1 MIPLSD
7 IVSIEKK
14 PYLALDNSIEVKTE
28 KVSYFFTNYLS
39 RDNCFNLLQEELNKI
54 EQKKSH
60 KSIITTKSKKI
71 FPENKKSISSK
82 ENNQNKNLIK
92 ISPIF
97 SKILKNFD
105 FSQKLNQITKE
116 RMNIIKKKFYN
127 EKNLTFLSEEKNFS
141 EKIFEHT
148 FNSCPL
154 YNLFDHSN
162 ASFLSNSSY
171 VSALLFSMFLTII
184 SFISSI

>member
-60 KSIITTKSKKI
+60 KSIIKTKSKKYFQKI
-71 FPENKKSISSK
+71 KKVFHPK
-82 ENNQNKNLIK
+82 RTIK
-92 ISPIF
+92 I
-97 SKILKNFD
+97 KI
-105 FSQKLNQITKE
+105 
-116 RMNIIKKKFYN
+116 
-127 EKNLTFLSEEKNFS
+127 
-141 EKIFEHT
+141 
-148 FNSCPL
+148 
-154 YNLFDHSN
+154 
-162 ASFLSNSSY
+162 
-171 VSALLFSMFLTII
+171 
-184 SFISSI
+184 